1 MTLPQDR
8 RSPHANQRF
17 IELYNGG
24 NTPIPAWG
32 VCEIFS
38 PGSERP
44 EQGNYTG
51 SDGRTMLYVRRPT
64 TSNPCLTV
72 VNGPCEILV
81 GRAGRVGTMDS
92 PMLALVADLSYPT
105 DTDVGVHANSFQ
117 LWKDGCGYRIIGDP
131 DAGSGTMRV
140 VKVDNCADSLMV
152 RAVECIKPGDMDKA
166 CQPLIWNAATRCW
179 VDDPTANHV
188 YICDCAKYI
197 LALPGECFRVERDGN
212 CGTGSDAC
220 YRPSFPYGLTRRVRI
235 DSQIN
240 PGQCGTATILKSA
253 SASCTQ
259 EDSSCTIQVCNSTKR
274 KIACDK
280 PEDATLH
287 INPGECGGEPPE
299 CYGWLVPDPRCNL
312 AKATSAS
319 EVCGNDG
326 SMFDWTGLD
335 VCDWDPDP
343 KPTSFLN
350 PAGLYACINDVLLLQ
365 WNDCE
370 CQWTLINVQPHVLEP
385 PIQDIF
391 CGTGECTLRATK
403 PKSSIVVQQCVM
415 CEETEDVTLITGT
428 RVTVV
433 TGIENGTG
441 GSNVATVLTGISVSD
456 LSGEETPS
464 CGLAQANLGLTSTPA
479 KVKRKSYCMFCAQEE
494 SEDDAVGANLLSV
507 GSAGTG
513 STIQFEE
520 ATPATDI
527 DFTCD
532 PCPALEWDKTS
543 MWVLCIGSPSAGS
556 PGECTCVDCLE
567 GSGTPSSTPSATGA

>member
-1 MTLPQDR
+1 
-8 RSPHANQRF
+8 
-17 IELYNGG
+17 
-24 NTPIPAWG
+24 
-32 VCEIFS
+32 
-38 PGSERP
+38 
-44 EQGNYTG
+44 
-51 SDGRTMLYVRRPT
+51 
-64 TSNPCLTV
+64 
-72 VNGPCEILV
+72 
-81 GRAGRVGTMDS
+81 
-92 PMLALVADLSYPT
+92 MLALVADSGYETGTVVGAKKNSYLLEE
-105 DTDVGVHANSFQ
+105 GY
-117 LWKDGCGYRIIGDP
+117 CGYIVIGDY
-131 DAGSGTMRV
+131 DAGTGTMRV
-140 VKVDNCADSLMV
+140 KRWEDCPSELMV
-152 RAVECIKPGDMDKA
+152 KAVECIKPGDNDKA
-166 CQPLIWNAATRCW
+166 AQPMKWNAATRCW
-179 VDDPTANHV
+179 DVDEEANQV
-188 YICDCAKYI
+188 YICDCNKWL
-197 LALPGECFRVERDGN
+197 LALPNECFKVERMN
-212 CGTGSDAC
+212 TCGSDTSVC

-479 KVKRKSYCMFCAQEE
+479 KVKRKSYCMFCAQEAD
-494 SEDDAVGANLLSV
+494 EDDAVGANLLSV

-556 PGECTCVDCLE
+556 PGECTCVDCDD